1 MEKRD
6 DQWKVNLAPLL
17 NPQTI
22 AIVGIS
28 GSGGGM
34 GGSTAKNL
42 QKFGYG
48 GRILPVNP
56 KYEEI
61 LGLKSYKSL
70 LDIPAEVD
78 LAVVAV
84 PAEAVIPVMRE
95 AAAKKVK
102 AATIYTSGFSE
113 TGG

>member
-34 GGSTAKNL
+34 GGSTARNL

-61 LGLKSYKSL
+61 LLEG
-70 LDIPAEVD
+70 EVPSASAPPPGCRFHQRCRFRKESCSND
-78 LAVVAV
+78 KPPLVEVTKGHFV
-84 PAEAVIPVMRE
+84 
-95 AAAKKVK
+95 
-102 AATIYTSGFSE
+102 SCFL
-113 TGG
+113 